1 MITIQLTKEELDL
14 LWYALGKLPYE
25 QSYKLIA
32 NLTTQYQEQTKNEEP
47 EEETGELEN

>member
-25 QSYKLIA
+25 QSYKMIA
-32 NLTTQYQEQTKNEEP
+32 NLVEQYKNKESEVL
-47 EEETGELEN
+47 ETEK